1 MLMQAA
7 LSLHGLGYVITSVK
21 LQATDDGGKRPFF
34 MKGWQQ
40 AQHDDC
46 IDRFFD
52 PGHNALAI
60 LTGKGSDL
68 LVVDCDVLKS
78 KDSEEGVLD
87 GVEVM
92 RRAFQMHNEKEVC
105 HQAVSCKCVIQ
116 P

>member
-7 LSLHGLGYVITSVK
+7 LFLHGLGYVITSVK

-87 GVEVM
+87 GVEVT
-92 RRAFQMHNEKEVC
+92 RRAFKMHNEKEVR
-105 HQAVSCKCVIQ
+105 HPAVSCKFVI
-116 P
+116 